1 MDDDGLVEAVTLT
14 HAAPARFGVLGRS
27 APDAKLVSRVR
38 AGDERAFEAIYDRY
52 HRPLL
57 AFCRHMLGTREEAE
71 DALQH
76 VFVSANKHL
85 VARDEIVDLRP
96 WLYAIARNRCLSV
109 LRARKEAVALDD
121 IPEPSV
127 EGLSVAGEVEQRQ
140 DLKDVLGD
148 LRRLPDDQRAAL
160 VLSEL
165 GALSHDEIA
174 GVLDVRRDKVKALVF
189 QARESLAGW
198 RGARDTDC
206 REIREQ
212 LANLRGGAL
221 RRAPL
226 RKHLEACDSCRDFR
240 GEVRRQR
247 EAMALL
253 LPVVPSLALKAKI
266 IGAVTASSAL
276 PAGVG
281 GGIAASAVTSGLAG
295 GTAASTGGALSALG
309 GGLVAKS
316 LVVAA
321 IAGTAGG
328 GYAVVD
334 SATESQKVT
343 PPPASR
349 MAPLVAPAAT
359 PPAER
364 PAVRSPA
371 GTPAEGSKSAPGTN
385 PGRGSATGEAKA
397 KGKGKSDAA
406 TPGVSGLPP
415 VAQDAPGQ
423 TKERGTPARPD
434 KAPPPTA
441 QGRVKDPPAARDRT
455 RATPVPNGPA
465 APAADRPAKQTKA
478 APDITAPAQT
488 DSTASTTAGDSP
500 ASSRPEPARP
510 DRGKP
515 ADAGDVVTAVLAP

>member
-1 MDDDGLVEAVTLT
+1 MDDDGLVEAVTLRP
-14 HAAPARFGVLGRS
+14 AAPARFGVLGRS

-52 HRPLL
+52 HSPLL

-76 VFVSANKHL
+76 VFVSAHKHL
-85 VARDEIVDLRP
+85 AARDEIVDLRP

-109 LRARKEAVALDD
+109 LRSRKDAVALDD
-121 IPEPSV
+121 VPEPSV

-140 DLKDVLGD
+140 DLKEILGD
-148 LRRLPDDQRAAL
+148 LTRLPADQRAAL

-198 RGARDTDC
+198 RAARDTDC

-212 LANLRGGAL
+212 LANLHGGAL

-226 RKHLEACDSCRDFR
+226 RKHLEACDGCRDFR
-240 GEVRRQR
+240 SEVRRQR

-253 LPVVPSLALKAKI
+253 LPVIPSLALKAKI
-266 IGAVTASSAL
+266 IGAVTAGSVL

-281 GGIAASAVTSGLAG
+281 GGVAATAVSSGLAG

-309 GGLVAKS
+309 GGLVAKG

-328 GYAVVD
+328 GYAVVESVTD
-334 SATESQKVT
+334 SQKVT

-349 MAPLVAPAAT
+349 IAPAVSA
-359 PPAER
+359 R
-364 PAVRSPA
+364 PATAPA
-371 GTPAEGSKSAPGTN
+371 QRPPGQSSNGTPGQGSSPSPGAN
-385 PGRGSATGEAKA
+385 PGRGSATGAARAKD
-397 KGKGKSDAA
+397 KGKSDAA
-406 TPGVSGLPP
+406 TPGIPGVPLT
-415 VAQDAPGQ
+415 AQDAPGQ

-434 KAPPPTA
+434 KARPPTA
-441 QGRVKDPPAARDRT
+441 GAKAKDPPAAKDKT
-455 RATPVPNGPA
+455 RASPAPNGPA
-465 APAADRPAKQTKA
+465 TPAAVRPAKKKA
-478 APDITAPAQT
+478 VPEGGRAAQAE
-488 DSTASTTAGDSP
+488 STMTTSAADEA
-500 ASSRPEPARP
+500 ASSRPDKARP
-510 DRGKP
+510 DKGKP
-515 ADAGDVVTAVLAP
+515 DDGATAVPLP